1 MNWKMLR
8 VASVAA
14 LAVLALAVLLIARP
28 MRQTIGVKVYFTDAM
43 GLRPSARVR
52 LAGVDGGSV
61 TSVRVRPE
69 SKDAPV
75 EIAMALKT
83 TYELNIPND
92 STVSL
97 ETAGVLGETF
107 VEIDSHKA
115 SGPPIR
121 SGGTLKA
128 QPIPSLT
135 TEQMIAKFAAAFNL
149 STSEAAEKLEA
160 LIKERCDSGKDQS
173 EAVSKRP
180 TTKARHI
187 N

>member
-8 VASVAA
+8 VASIAA
-14 LAVLALAVLLIARP
+14 MAVLVLAVLLIARP
-28 MRQTIGVKVYFTDAM
+28 RGHTIGVKTYLTDAM
-43 GLRPSARVR
+43 GLRPNAPVR
-52 LAGVDGGSV
+52 LAGVDVGSV

-69 SKDAPV
+69 SKEAPV
-75 EIAMALKT
+75 EIALALKT
-83 TYELNIPND
+83 AYELNIPDD

-107 VEIDSHKA
+107 VEIDNHNA

-135 TEQMIAKFAAAFNL
+135 TEQMIEKFAAAFNL
-149 STSEAAEKLEA
+149 STSEAVEKLEA

-173 EAVSKRP
+173 EAANKRP

-187 N
+187 K

>member
-1 MNWKMLR
+1 MNWKILR
-8 VASVAA
+8 VAGVAG
-14 LAVLALAVLLIARP
+14 LAVLALAVLLITRP
-28 MRQTIGVKVYFTDAM
+28 RGHTIGVKAYFTDAM

-52 LAGVDGGSV
+52 LAGVDVGSV
-61 TSVRVRPE
+61 TSVRVRAE

-83 TYELNIPND
+83 AYELNIPND

-97 ETAGVLGETF
+97 QTAGVLGETF
-107 VEIDSHKA
+107 VEIDSHNA

-128 QPIPSLT
+128 HPTPNLT
-135 TEQMIAKFAAAFNL
+135 PEQMIERFAAAFNL
-149 STSEAAEKLEA
+149 STSEAVEKLEA
-160 LIKERCDSGKDQS
+160 LIKERCDNGKDQS

-180 TTKARHI
+180 TTKAGHP

>member
-1 MNWKMLR
+1 MNWKILR

-14 LAVLALAVLLIARP
+14 LAVIALAVLLIARP
-28 MRQTIGVKVYFTDAM
+28 RGHMIGVKVYLTDAM
-43 GLRPSARVR
+43 GLRPTAPVR
-52 LAGVDGGSV
+52 LAGVDVGSV

-69 SKDAPV
+69 SKDDPV

-83 TYELNIPND
+83 AYELNIPND

-97 ETAGVLGETF
+97 QAAGVLGETF
-107 VEIDSHKA
+107 VEIDSHNA

-135 TEQMIAKFAAAFNL
+135 TEQMIEKFAAGFNL
-149 STSEAAEKLEA
+149 STSEAEEKLEA
-160 LIKERCDSGKDQS
+160 LIKERCDGGKDQS
-173 EAVSKRP
+173 EAVGEKP
-180 TTKARHI
+180 ATKARHT